1 MDNGLDTLYNID
13 LTSKD
18 RESAW
23 EENQVLSQKI
33 LSEYELDSTEKWI
46 IWIAG
51 ILAGAVDAFFVTD
64 VRLLL
69 KSKGTIIRNAKGD
82 SIHLKDSGVVNNW
95 IDDRIKNFYSQKE
108 IDALEKKYWVPYDAS
123 TNVGLDRP
131 IEGLNPKT
139 HRLSSFGHDPILGF
153 YYGVKD
159 ILNGTFTAINNA
171 GEVIVQA
178 RPNANTSHTLFEA
191 IAIQFGHLRSDLST
205 PAGLPIPFMGQLMRL
220 EGHSSINGLSYPMLF
235 KAMYLKGYNFNH
247 LIAMGIP
254 CLIIEVIIRISYF
267 TYSLY
272 KGKTFAE
279 SIPINK
285 TKLDKML
292 FYSYLITTG
301 CNAIKTIGTQNI
313 FAFNPNLW
321 AMTLRYGLSEFKR
334 WITNEKERK
343 RHEYVMSIYEKR
355 AQELDVEIDDYL
367 KFYEYDTR
375 SNERISSEF

>member
-1 MDNGLDTLYNID
+1 MDGALDALYNISP
-13 LTSKD
+13 TSADK
-18 RESAW
+18 EQAW
-23 EENQVLSQKI
+23 KENQTLSQKI

-51 ILAGAVDAFFVTD
+51 ILAGAVDAFFLTD
-64 VRLLL
+64 TRLLL
-69 KSKGTIIRNAKGD
+69 KSESNTIRDANGKPIHVTGSGYINRFVDKRIRNFYT
-82 SIHLKDSGVVNNW
+82 
-95 IDDRIKNFYSQKE
+95 IKETKE
-108 IDALEKKYWVPYDAS
+108 LEKRFKVPYDPS
-123 TNVGLDRP
+123 TNQKLSIEVLGLH
-131 IEGLNPKT
+131 PKT
-139 HRLSSFGHDPILGF
+139 HRLNSFGHDPILGF

-191 IAIQFGHLRSDLST
+191 IAIQFGHLRSDFST
-205 PAGLPIPFMGQLMRL
+205 KAGLPMPFMGQLMRL
-220 EGHSSINGLSYPMLF
+220 GGDMPKLLMS
-235 KAMYLKGYNFNH
+235 MYEKGYNFSH
-247 LIAMGIP
+247 FIAMGIP
-254 CLIIEVIIRISYF
+254 CLMIEVIVRISYF
-267 TYSLY
+267 VYSLY
-272 KGKTFAE
+272 KGNSFME

-321 AMTLRYGLSEFKR
+321 AMTLRYGLSEFKC

-355 AQELDVEIDDYL
+355 AQELDVEIDNYL

>member
-69 KSKGTIIRNAKGD
+69 KSESNTIRDANGKPIHVTGSGYINRFVDKRIR
-82 SIHLKDSGVVNNW
+82 
-95 IDDRIKNFYSQKE
+95 NFYSIKE
-108 IDALEKKYWVPYDAS
+108 TKELEKRFKVPYDPS
-123 TNVGLDRP
+123 TNQKLSIEVLGLH
-131 IEGLNPKT
+131 PKT
-139 HRLSSFGHDPILGF
+139 HRLNSSGHDPILGF

-159 ILNGTFTAINNA
+159 ILNGTFTAINND
-171 GEVIVQA
+171 GEVIVQT
-178 RPNANTSHTLFEA
+178 RPNANTSFTLFEA

-205 PAGLPIPFMGQLMRL
+205 KAGLPMPFMGQLMRL
-220 EGHSSINGLSYPMLF
+220 GGDMPKLLMS
-235 KAMYLKGYNFNH
+235 MYEKGYNFSH
-247 LIAMGIP
+247 FIAMGIP
-254 CLIIEVIIRISYF
+254 CLMIEVIVRISYF
-267 TYSLY
+267 VYSLY

-292 FYSYLITTG
+292 FYSYLITTS

-343 RHEYVMSIYEKR
+343 RHEYVMNIYEKR
-355 AQELDVEIDDYL
+355 AQELDTEIDNYL